1 MFNPEIIRE
10 DFPILT
16 QKVNGFPLIY
26 FDNGAT
32 TQKPK
37 VVIDT
42 ENHYYETYNSNIH
55 RGVHHLSQL
64 ATEKYE
70 EARQIVANFLNIK
83 NKNEVIFTSGTTQG
97 VNTIAHCFSNLL
109 KKGDEILIS
118 YLEHHANIVPW
129 QMLCERTGAILRVIP
144 INDDGVLIQEKY
156 EELLNENTKILAI
169 THVSNT
175 LGVINPVK
183 EMIKKARKYD
193 LAILIDGAQAIPHF
207 KPDVLDLDC
216 DFYVF
221 SGHKLYAPTGIGVL
235 YGKEKWLEKLPPFLG
250 GGDMIKEVTFE
261 KTTYN
266 EIPFKFEAGTP
277 NIAGAIAL
285 GTAIEYV
292 DKIGWDKI
300 HTYENELL
308 EYATNELLKIENL
321 KIYGN
326 TNSKVSV
333 ISFNVGGIH
342 PFDIGS
348 ILDKKGIALRTGHHC
363 TQPIMDFYKI
373 PGTVRASFSF
383 YNTKAEIDFFIS
395 SLQKAI
401 LLLT

>member
-70 EARQIVANFLNIK
+70 EARQIVADFLNIK

-183 EMIKKARKYD
+183 EMIQKARKYD

-261 KTTYN
+261 KTSYN

>member
-70 EARQIVANFLNIK
+70 EARQIVANFLNVK

-118 YLEHHANIVPW
+118 YLEHHTNIVPW

-156 EELLNENTKILAI
+156 EELLNENTKILSI

-292 DKIGWDKI
+292 DKVGWDKI

-308 EYATNELLKIENL
+308 EYATNELLKIEKL

-326 TNSKVSV
+326 TNPKVSV
-333 ISFNVGGIH
+333 ISFNVKGIH

-401 LLLT
+401 QLLT

>member
-70 EARQIVANFLNIK
+70 DARQIVANFLNVK

-221 SGHKLYAPTGIGVL
+221 SGHKLYASTGIGVL

-277 NIAGAIAL
+277 NISGAIAL

-292 DKIGWDKI
+292 DKVGWDKI

-308 EYATNELLKIENL
+308 EYATIELLKIENL

-326 TNSKVSV
+326 TNPKVSV
-333 ISFNVGGIH
+333 ISFNVKGIH

-401 LLLT
+401 QLLI

>member
-26 FDNGAT
+26 LDNGAT

-70 EARQIVANFLNIK
+70 EARQIVADFLNIK

-156 EELLNENTKILAI
+156 EELLNENTKILAL

-292 DKIGWDKI
+292 DKVGWDNI
-300 HTYENELL
+300 HVYENELL
-308 EYATNELLKIENL
+308 EYATNKLLKIENL

-395 SLQKAI
+395 SLQKTI
-401 LLLT
+401 QLLT